1 MTRKSHLG
9 DTTVEVK
16 QRKCV
21 KKCQDIRKT
30 ILRRSVVLGGL
41 KSLIFLALFLFVVF
55 EYAETMLKTFSI
67 GATTL
72 TMTTSLIKDLKFP
85 PFTICLENGYKP
97 TVMQKYGFEN
107 RYAFWNIKDK
117 NITSVWDIYLESTY
131 LLDRDFNIF
140 MLATGMLKLGENH
153 FENTSFNHGNPI
165 QVKIDQ
171 YHTPM
176 SGTCY
181 EIKSNL
187 SLPTSKTASFM
198 FIIKNP
204 TDTRDFPKVGL
215 NYIRNL
221 KAKVLIYILYTYL

>member
-1 MTRKSHLG
+1 M
-9 DTTVEVK
+9 EVN
-16 QRKCV
+16 QRKYV
-21 KKCQDIRKT
+21 KKRQDIRKN
-30 ILRRSVVLGGL
+30 ILRRSVFFGGL
-41 KSLIFLALFLFVVF
+41 KSLVFLALFLFVVF

-107 RYAFWNIKDK
+107 RYAFWDIKDK
-117 NITSVWDIYLESTY
+117 NITSVWDTYLDSTY
-131 LLDRDFNIF
+131 LLHKDFEIF
-140 MLATGMLKLGENH
+140 MLETAEMLKLGENH
-153 FENTSFNHGNPI
+153 FENTIFNHGNPI

-187 SLPTSKTASFM
+187 SLPTSTTASFV

-215 NYIRNL
+215 NHIYKNL
-221 KAKVLIYILYTYL
+221 KAKVMYNVYCILMI

>member
-1 MTRKSHLG
+1 M
-9 DTTVEVK
+9 EVN
-16 QRKCV
+16 QRKYV
-21 KKCQDIRKT
+21 KKCQDKRKN
-30 ILRRSVVLGGL
+30 ILRRSVFFGGL
-41 KSLIFLALFLFVVF
+41 KSLIFLVLFLFVVF
-55 EYAETMLKTFSI
+55 QYAETMLETFSI

-107 RYAFWNIKDK
+107 RYAFWDVKDK
-117 NITSVWDIYLESTY
+117 NITSVWDTYLESTY
-131 LLDRDFNIF
+131 LLDRDFEIF
-140 MLATGMLKLGENH
+140 MSETGKLRLGENH
-153 FENTSFNHGNPI
+153 FENTIFNHGNSI
-165 QVKIDQ
+165 QVKIGQ

-187 SLPTSKTASFM
+187 SLPTSMTATFM

-215 NYIRNL
+215 NHI
-221 KAKVLIYILYTYL
+221 KAKVMYIVYLCIEI